1 MEQAY
6 ALHGDV
12 LVERG
17 VSKSDVLDATNNGL
31 ASYEKPEEQRIV

>member
-12 LVERG
+12 LVEHGAKTNDRL
-17 VSKSDVLDATNNGL
+17 DVTKNQVT
-31 ASYEKPEEQRIV
+31 SFEKPEEQRIV